1 MAYEKL
7 NNLIRIISSECM
19 TQEDCTSKR
28 KKLKESLCNNIHFRR
43 LDFNINKNHNPYD
56 NVIGFASDGTND
68 FVIGP
73 EECTKDEVVTLL
85 SKSLDLDAI
94 EFNSIERIHPCLI
107 REINHYRLSDD
118 SKRNPSDPFEK
129 VIRDVR
135 SALTI
140 SGTNIEQIGC
150 EIQESNSKIAS
161 VRTIYLYENN
171 ENHEISYDAKRMA
184 TISLSYYYSM
194 MIENSLNE
202 WRIAVFPAHMIF
214 ELFVYKTACEVFSDK
229 QVRYQETRDYL
240 KTTPFGDIK
249 IRPDVLIK
257 DNKGADELILDAKYK
272 TLSKNRCY
280 NDVHQMS
287 TYIGRL
293 GKADGTLVY
302 PSFLNCK
309 IDQYY
314 KDRNERI
321 GFLMLDVIDYK
332 KSYELIKWTL
342 QNIDFSRMDSLPKKI
357 LYVLYHNSGSMTET
371 AIKSEIERLCAH
383 YRIDSFTEGNYRT
396 AKCHLSKARRIE
408 QTNDIISISDWSY
421 AIKVCTKK

>member
-1 MAYEKL
+1 
-7 NNLIRIISSECM
+7 M
-19 TQEDCTSKR
+19 TQKDYTSNR

-43 LDFNINKNHNPYD
+43 LDFDINKNHNPYD

-135 SALTI
+135 SALTT

-240 KTTPFGDIK
+240 RSTPFGDVK

-257 DNKGADELILDAKYK
+257 DNEGKDELILDAKYK
-272 TLSKNRCY
+272 RLSKNRCY
-280 NDVHQMS
+280 NDAHQMS
-287 TYIGRL
+287 AYIGRL
-293 GKADGTLVY
+293 RRADGILVY
-302 PSFLNCK
+302 PSFLNK
-309 IDQYY
+309 E
-314 KDRNERI
+314 KRSFVKGGNERM
-321 GFLMLDVIDYK
+321 GFLMLDVSNYK
-332 KSYELIKWTL
+332 KSYSSIDWTL
-342 QNIDFSRMDSLPKKI
+342 RSIHFRQMDSTPKKI
-357 LYVLYHNSGSMTET
+357 LYVLLGNSECMTDS
-371 AIKSEIERLCAH
+371 AIKREIKRLCDENKMDEPTENSYTTSKSRLLNDSIIEKMDDKVGIADWSKAIERCKL
-383 YRIDSFTEGNYRT
+383 
-396 AKCHLSKARRIE
+396 
-408 QTNDIISISDWSY
+408 
-421 AIKVCTKK
+421 